1 MKTKRG
7 TNKKESDHNILI
19 SKFNCRWLKRLK
31 KNKIEM
37 FNLKN
42 LECQQIFKE
51 LTSNT
56 DFLSSVFDNDQD
68 LNSITKK
75 FLKRLNGVIHNS
87 FKKIKISERPNKA
100 LEELFEKRNLLRT
113 KSDPESRDAL
123 EQVEEELASKCAED
137 NKEKIKEELSGMK
150 CDEGGI
156 NPGKLWNLR
165 KKLFPKSRDPPTAM
179 LDSSGNLVTS
189 EVEIEKIAIEKT
201 QKQTYEK

>member
-1 MKTKRG
+1 MLVDEDKKHILTKYVKTKRG
-7 TNKKESDHNILI
+7 TNKKESDHNVLI
-19 SKFNCRWLKRLK
+19 SKFNFRWLKRLK

-137 NKEKIKEELSGMK
+137 NK
-150 CDEGGI
+150 D
-156 NPGKLWNLR
+156 
-165 KKLFPKSRDPPTAM
+165 
-179 LDSSGNLVTS
+179 
-189 EVEIEKIAIEKT
+189 
-201 QKQTYEK
+201 